1 MRISAASTVGKQP
14 FNFKALRSHW
24 MHVTCFP
31 SYNKR
36 AMSVF
41 CEHFFYI
48 SIVASCCLAAGACS
62 SGPIKQLSTPNP
74 LIFRCLSCYYGSAHP
89 QDFFH
94 SREKK
99 EKKKKRNHKPRR
111 THNCFCQDAAVAS
124 HSLAPSE
131 SILPSCVFRDQS
143 IRFLIFLHSY
153 SQMLCT
159 EATAAK

>member
-1 MRISAASTVGKQP
+1 MEGGLFKRISTASTIGKQP
-14 FNFKALRSHW
+14 FNFEALRSHW

-41 CEHFFYI
+41 CEHFLHQ
-48 SIVASCCLAAGACS
+48 CLAAGACS

-89 QDFFH
+89 QDFFY
-94 SREKK
+94 SREKRKK
-99 EKKKKRNHKPRR
+99 EKRTHKPGR
-111 THNCFCQDAAVAS
+111 TYCFCQDAAVAN
-124 HSLAPSE
+124 HSLAKVFFHLASSE
-131 SILPSCVFRDQS
+131 IN
-143 IRFLIFLHSY
+143 RFDFLFFLHSY